1 MKTIAI
7 RAALAAAVT
16 LGAGSALA
24 QTTTLDAKAAAE
36 VVTVTARVESVDA
49 ANRIVVIKGPMG
61 RVIPLQ
67 VGEGVKNFAQI
78 KAGDDVVVKYAE
90 AVSVALVKGD
100 VGRSKTVTTTGPV
113 TAAPGAKPGVA
124 MGKTT
129 TIVANVESVD
139 AKRNVALLQGPQG
152 RYAEVKIRDPQVM
165 KDLKAGEKVE
175 ITFVEAIAVEVVPAK
190 K

>member
-1 MKTIAI
+1 MRTTAI
-7 RAALAAAVT
+7 RAAFVAAVS
-16 LGAGSALA
+16 LSAGLALA
-24 QTTTLDAKAAAE
+24 QTTTLDSKAAGE
-36 VVTVTARVESVDA
+36 VVTVTAKVESVDA

-100 VGRSKTVTTTGPV
+100 AGRSKTVTTTGPV

-139 AKRNVALLQGPQG
+139 SKRNVALLQGPGG
-152 RYAEVKIRDPQVM
+152 RYAEVKIKDPQVM

-175 ITFVEAIAVEVVPAK
+175 MTFVEAVAIEVVPAK